1 MNVTMRNDSKEKM
14 MMKRVMSAVCVAAV
28 CSVASAGAQSMGKD
42 KMTNMDKMP
51 KGAVM
56 VTGCVAPGSMADHYM
71 LTNATMSHGAMGK
84 DAMGMKKDA
93 MGGDHA
99 MSYAL
104 AGGDLKAHVG
114 HKVEVT
120 GTVAKPGDMGKMK
133 DKDSMGKS
141 DMAKTSTLKVQSV
154 KMLSESCS

>member
-1 MNVTMRNDSKEKM
+1 
-14 MMKRVMSAVCVAAV
+14 
-28 CSVASAGAQSMGKD
+28 MGKD
-42 KMTNMDKMP
+42 KMANMDKMP

-71 LTNATMSHGAMGK
+71 LTNATTSHGAMGK

-93 MGGDHA
+93 MGDHP

-120 GTVAKPGDMGKMK
+120 GTMMKSRDMGMMK
-133 DKDSMGKS
+133 DKDSMAKA

>member
-1 MNVTMRNDSKEKM
+1 
-14 MMKRVMSAVCVAAV
+14 MKRLISAAVCAAV

-42 KMTNMDKMP
+42 KMANMDKAP

-56 VTGCVAPGSMADHYM
+56 VTGCVALGSMADHYM

-84 DAMGMKKDA
+84 DATGMNKDA
-93 MGGDHA
+93 MGSDHA

-120 GTVAKPGDMGKMK
+120 GAIAKPGDMGKMK
-133 DKDSMGKS
+133 GKDSMAKS